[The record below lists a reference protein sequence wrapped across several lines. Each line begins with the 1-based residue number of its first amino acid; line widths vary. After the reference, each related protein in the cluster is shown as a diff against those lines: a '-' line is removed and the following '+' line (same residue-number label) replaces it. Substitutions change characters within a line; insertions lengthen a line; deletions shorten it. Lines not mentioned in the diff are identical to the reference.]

1 MKGGL
6 YLRLA
11 WQGIRK
17 NRRLYIPFLIT
28 GSVMVMMYYIVA
40 NLCYSPTLRQMA
52 GGSVLGSILPFGNL
66 VIAAFSMLFL
76 LYTHS
81 FLIRQRAAEFG
92 LYNVLGMGK
101 KHLARILIWETLLLA
116 AATLVCGLGLGMA
129 LSKISELLLLH
140 ILRMPAGY
148 DVTVSPAAIG
158 QTAPLFAAIYAVLL
172 LSALLRIARMN
183 ALGMLREGRVG
194 EKPPKAN
201 WLVAVLG
208 IVLLAA
214 AYYLAVTIKT
224 PMEAIGVFFVAV
236 LMVILATYMLFV
248 SGSVALCRALQKN
261 KRYYYKPNHFISV
274 SSMVYRMRR
283 TGAGLA
289 SICILSTMVLVTLSS
304 TGSLYIGSEDAL
316 KARYPFDV
324 QLRLR
329 FENAEQLTP
338 ELIEQTDEIL
348 KDVPMSRR
356 IALRVGEAS
365 GYFGK
370 TGLILDMD
378 DENLGM
384 AGYDRVGNLCLVPLE
399 DYNRAVNGNVELSSG
414 ECLLYSPR
422 LDLSGM
428 ETFDIGGLKTLR
440 IQRMLEDFP
449 QYDGEAMA
457 MMIPTVTLVTPD
469 YDALV
474 EAFAHVIV
482 NERFQAVTPFYF
494 LSFDTGLSKE
504 ENIALGKELQERMS
518 SLSFEG
524 LRRLDCRDWERDDYF
539 ATFGSLFFVGILLS
553 IVFLFAAVLI
563 IYYKQLSEGYE
574 DQSRFAIMQKV
585 GLTKPAIRKSVNS
598 QMLTVFFLPL
608 GLAGVHLAFA
618 YPLVWKLLVAFGLT
632 NLGLVLLVTVICYL
646 IFCTFYVLVY
656 KLTASAYYSIVSGG
670 KA

>member
-17 NRRLYIPFLIT
+17 NRRLYIPFLLT

-129 LSKISELLLLH
+129 LSKISELVLLR
-140 ILRMPAGY
+140 ILGIPAGY
-148 DVTVSPAAIG
+148 DVSVSTAAIA

-183 ALGMLREGRVG
+183 ALGMLRETRVG

-224 PMEAIGVFFVAV
+224 PMEALGIFFVAV

-524 LRRLDCRDWERDDYF
+524 LRRLDCRDWERDDFY

>member
-17 NRRLYIPFLIT
+17 NRRLYIPFLLT

-40 NLCYSPTLRQMA
+40 NLCYSPTLMQMA

-129 LSKISELLLLH
+129 LSKISELVLLR
-140 ILRMPAGY
+140 ILGIPAGY
-148 DVTVSPAAIG
+148 DVSVSPAAIG

-183 ALGMLREGRVG
+183 ALGMLRETRVG

-224 PMEAIGVFFVAV
+224 PTEALGIFFVAV

-608 GLAGVHLAFA
+608 GLAGVHLGFA

>member
-17 NRRLYIPFLIT
+17 NRRLYIPFLLT

-40 NLCYSPTLRQMA
+40 NLCFSPTLGQMA
-52 GGSVLGSILPFGNL
+52 GGSVLSSILPFGSM
-66 VIAAFSMLFL
+66 VIAAFSVLFL
-76 LYTHS
+76 LYTHA

-101 KHLARILIWETLLLA
+101 KHLARILIWETLMLA
-116 AATLVCGLGLGMA
+116 AVTLACGLGLGTA
-129 LSKISELLLLH
+129 LSKLSELLLLR
-140 ILRMPAGY
+140 ILHMPAGY
-148 DVTVSPAAIG
+148 DVTINTVAIA
-158 QTAPLFAAIYAVLL
+158 QTASLFAGIYAVLL

-183 ALGMLREGRVG
+183 TLSMLRSDRMG

-201 WLVAVLG
+201 WVIALLG
-208 IVLLAA
+208 VVLLAC
-214 AYYLAVTIKT
+214 AYALAVTIKT
-224 PMEAIGVFFVAV
+224 PMEALGIFFVAV
-236 LMVILATYMLFV
+236 LMVILATYMLFI
-248 SGSVALCRALQKN
+248 SGAVALCRALQKN
-261 KRYYYKPNHFISV
+261 KRYYYHPNHFISV

-304 TGSLYIGSEDAL
+304 TGSLFIGSEDAL
-316 KARYPFDV
+316 KARYPFEM
-324 QLRLR
+324 QLRLQL
-329 FENAEQLTP
+329 ETPEYLTP
-338 ELIEQTDEIL
+338 ELTRQVDEL
-348 KDVPMSRR
+348 LADVPMSGRR
-356 IALRVGEAS
+356 SFRVGEVA

-378 DENLGM
+378 DANLGI
-384 AGYDRVGNLCLVPLE
+384 AGYDRTGYLCIVPLE
-399 DYNRAVNGNVELSSG
+399 DYNRAVSGSVELEPG
-414 ECLLYSPR
+414 ECLIYSPR
-422 LDLSGM
+422 LNLTGM
-428 ETFDIGGLKTLR
+428 ETFDIGGLQTLKVR
-440 IQRMLEDFP
+440 RMLEDFP
-449 QYDGEAMA
+449 PIDGEFIAMVV
-457 MMIPTVTLVTPD
+457 PTVMLVTPD

-474 EAFAHVIV
+474 EMLAPVIV
-482 NERFQAVTPFYF
+482 NGRYSAIKSRYI
-494 LSFDTGLSKE
+494 LGFDTGLSE
-504 ENIALGKELQERMS
+504 QENIALHQRLTERLEPFQHIERKQVNS
-518 SLSFEG
+518 
-524 LRRLDCRDWERDDYF
+524 RDNERNDFYV
-539 ATFGSLFFVGILLS
+539 TYGSLFFVGIMLS

-585 GLTKPAIRKSVNS
+585 GMTKHAIRKSVNS

-646 IFCTFYVLVY
+646 IFCAFYVLVY
-656 KLTASAYYSIVSGG
+656 KLTASAYYNIVSGSRV
-670 KA
+670 

>member
-17 NRRLYIPFLIT
+17 NRRLYIPFLLT

-40 NLCYSPTLRQMA
+40 NLCYSPTLMQMA
-52 GGSVLGSILPFGNL
+52 GGSVLSSILPFGNI

-116 AATLVCGLGLGMA
+116 AATLVCGLGLGIV
-129 LSKISELLLLH
+129 LSKVSELLLLH

-224 PMEAIGVFFVAV
+224 PMEALGIFFVAV

-261 KRYYYKPNHFISV
+261 KRYYYKPSHFISV

-449 QYDGEAMA
+449 QYDGESMV
-457 MMIPTVTLVTPD
+457 MMFPTVTLVTPD

-474 EAFAHVIV
+474 ETLTHIIV
-482 NERFQAVTPFYF
+482 NERFQAVMPFYF
-494 LSFDTGLSKE
+494 LCFDTGLSE
-504 ENIALGKELQERMS
+504 AENIALSTQVQERLN
-518 SLSFEG
+518 SLPFDG
-524 LRRLDCRDWERDDYF
+524 LRRVDCRDRERADYF
-539 ATFGSLFFVGILLS
+539 ATYGSLFFVGILLS

-608 GLAGVHLAFA
+608 GLAGVHLGFA